1 MKVVKES
8 TGLINQEEVDCP
20 LREFFQYNK
29 NCEVDRENN
38 KGLLEPTLYV
48 GSPGSLFVLHKEDH
62 ALFSV
67 NTCYHGKLTLNFI
80 NHERKEPI
88 RNFTGEKYWC
98 SFDPSYNYEVMNVL
112 KDHIGTSC
120 PALESRKAF
129 FVDPRVLMDFG
140 IPVIKVSQAVLNP

>member
-1 MKVVKES
+1 VDFLDGLPNDDKEIRFQYAINSHIPEEMMKMVKES

-20 LREFFQYNK
+20 LRELFQYNK

-38 KGLLEPTLYV
+38 KGLLAPSLYV

-88 RNFTGEKYWC
+88 LNFTGEKYWC
-98 SFDPSYNYEVMNVL
+98 SFDPSYNY
-112 KDHIGTSC
+112 
-120 PALESRKAF
+120 
-129 FVDPRVLMDFG
+129 
-140 IPVIKVSQAVLNP
+140 